1 MKMFQKAPL
10 ALAVSALMM
19 APVAFAEN
27 GNGNGIDAESSIES
41 TFVNNIDVDLRHKS
55 YTRKDFDIDVSVS
68 DEAEHYSGA
77 TVDSKQF
84 TADNEVTNKASE
96 NNATVGSNTGAN
108 ATGNVGIN
116 VAAGDNNAQAN
127 DAALA
132 TSDAMDVFGQSA
144 AYSAQHAGGNAATN
158 AGSPN
163 NAVLGSGALYG
174 SSGNIT
180 ANVVAGSGNAQQ
192 NSLAASSNNNAGHT
206 RATTG
211 GVQQASGNS
220 TTNKG
225 LTQEFTDTVDVA
237 VSGVMVGGY
246 AGQGNGSY
254 EGGWNQT
261 NDVYPEVWGTGQGV
275 ETNHKEGGGAEYLG
289 HIDFDNKSDSGQD
302 GRFEGSESGELGF
315 EEAGLMAMG
324 GTLSGGVTTTNTVY
338 ISNENNATIGSNA
351 LQGASGNVGVN
362 VAAGTNNLQR
372 NSLSIASSMGG
383 SPATPP
389 NGGGTGE

>member
-10 ALAVSALMM
+10 ALAVTALMA
-19 APVAFAEN
+19 APIAFSDDV
-27 GNGNGIDAESSIES
+27 IDGDSSIDS
-41 TFVNNIDVDLRHKS
+41 TFINNIEVDLRHKS
-55 YTRKDFDIDVSVS
+55 YTRKDFDVDIRVNDR
-68 DEAEHYSGA
+68 AANYSGA

-84 TADNEVTNKASE
+84 TADNAVTNQASE
-96 NNATVGSNTGAN
+96 NNATVGSGTGSG

-132 TSDAMDVFGQSA
+132 SSDAMDVFGQSA
-144 AYSAQHAGGNAATN
+144 AYSAQHSAGNAVTN

-163 NAVLGSGALYG
+163 NAVLGSGSLSGA
-174 SSGNIT
+174 SGNIA
-180 ANVVAGSGNAQQ
+180 ANIAAGSGNAQQ

-211 GVQQASGNS
+211 GVQQTTGNS

-246 AGQGNGSY
+246 AGQGNGGY
-254 EGGWNQT
+254 EGNWNQT
-261 NDVYPEVWGTGQGV
+261 NDVYPEIWKDGGEGV
-275 ETNHKEGGGAEYLG
+275 DGNHEIGGGSSYWG
-289 HIDFDNKSDSGQD
+289 HADFDNDADSGQD

-315 EEAGLMAMG
+315 TEAGLMAMG
-324 GTLSGGVTTTNTVY
+324 GTLSGSMTTTNTVY
-338 ISNENNATIGSNA
+338 INNENNATIGSNA

-372 NSLSIASSMGG
+372 NSLSIASSLSTGASSTGG
-383 SPATPP
+383 V
-389 NGGGTGE
+389 E